1 MNTSNVL
8 KNIKWLVTILA
19 ALTILFMVYVI
30 IDGYIQ
36 GCFVSREAFEAY
48 IDGFGVAAPAVF
60 VLFQAIQVVIPVL
73 PGFIGC
79 AAGAGVFGP
88 VAGFLYNYT
97 GICAGSIIAFLLA
110 RRFGVQLV
118 KKMISEEKY
127 NKYADKADNSKGFV
141 TVFLLTILLPLGPDD
156 VFCYLAGLTQMNFK
170 KFCLILFWAKPWC
183 ILLYSIGF
191 GLLFQ

>member
-1 MNTSNVL
+1 MDTSNVL

-30 IDGYIQ
+30 INGYIQ
-36 GCFVSREAFEAY
+36 GCFVSRQAFETY
-48 IDGFGVAAPAVF
+48 IDSFGVAAPAVF
-60 VLFQAIQVVIPVL
+60 VLFQAIQVVIPIL

-97 GICAGSIIAFLLA
+97 GICGGSIIAFILA
-110 RRFGVQLV
+110 RKFGVQLV
-118 KKMISEEKY
+118 KKMVSEEKY
-127 NKYADKADNSKGFV
+127 NKYADKMDNSKGFV
-141 TVFLLTILLPLGPDD
+141 IVFILTILLPLGPDD
-156 VFCYLAGLTQMNFK
+156 VFCYLAGLTSMGFK
-170 KFCLILFWAKPWC
+170 KFCLILLLSKPWC